1 MFKLFPLVIY
11 TDGATEGYLK
21 NGNINLDDLVI
32 IKLEMEKN
40 LKIGIIGA
48 GIQGVCNALFLQK
61 KGYQVTLFDKDEP
74 GNLSASYGNAGH
86 FSPYASIPLN
96 RPDILTDV
104 PAMLLSSSGPLAV
117 KWNYVPKMIPW
128 FLKFLKN
135 CSTKNMMHTAKY
147 MHQILDLALPAYDE
161 LFDEIDLSGLVENK
175 GIMYIWNDQNLKSRE
190 LEINIRNEIGAEQQ
204 LLNQKEIHDLE
215 PNIKKIY
222 HAGVFYKK
230 ARHARNPKK
239 ILLKLLD
246 LFLKKDGKFLKLN
259 VQDITFDNEK
269 PILKSDVQTFIFDRV
284 VIACGAFSK
293 KLTDKLDEKIP
304 LDTERGYHV
313 HFKGCDHLVSRP
325 VVFTNRGFGMTPME
339 QGLRVVG
346 TVEFGGL
353 ENPLSKG
360 RIKNLVNNAKYML
373 DGLPEHEDEW
383 LGFRPTLPDYL
394 PVIGPSK
401 NYKNVFYSFGHHHL
415 GWTLAAISGKIISNM
430 IANKNTNLNLEPY
443 SSKRF

>member
-1 MFKLFPLVIY
+1 
-11 TDGATEGYLK
+11 
-21 NGNINLDDLVI
+21 
-32 IKLEMEKN
+32 MEKN
-40 LKIGIIGA
+40 LKIAIIGA
-48 GIQGVCNALFLQK
+48 GIQGICNALFLQK

-96 RPDILTDV
+96 RPDILLDV
-104 PAMLLSSSGPLAV
+104 PKMLLSSSGPLAL

-128 FLKFLKN
+128 FLKFIKN

-147 MHQILDLALPAYDE
+147 MHQILDIALPAYDE
-161 LFDEIDLSGLVENK
+161 LFEEIDLSGLVENK

-230 ARHARNPKK
+230 AKHARNPKK
-239 ILLKLLD
+239 ILLKLFD
-246 LFLKKDGKFLKLN
+246 LFLKKGGKFLKLN
-259 VQDITFDNEK
+259 IQNLQFDEEK
-269 PILKSDVQTFIFDRV
+269 PILKSDAQTFVFDRI

-304 LDTERGYHV
+304 LDTERGYHI
-313 HFKGCDHLVSRP
+313 HFKSCDHLISRP

-430 IANKNTNLNLEPY
+430 ISNKKTNLNLEPY